1 VSAAAAWSYT
11 SKATLWVLLGREDWT
26 GKETYGAPV
35 VFPCDYSAESVRMT
49 DAKGVEFTTRQII
62 FTEHAGIK
70 QGDMVLIG
78 VSALDDPIA
87 AGAMEVRAVTRY
99 ADTFDQVA
107 DDYKV
112 LT

>member
-11 SKATLWVLLGREDWT
+11 SKATLWALLGREDWT
-26 GKETYGAPV
+26 GKEIYGAPA
-35 VFPCDYSAESVRMT
+35 VFACDYSAESMRMT

-62 FTEHAGIK
+62 FTERADIK

-78 VSALDDPIA
+78 ASALGDPIA
-87 AGAMEVRAVTRY
+87 AGAMEVRAVMRY

-107 DDYKV
+107 DDFKV
-112 LT
+112 VT

>member
-1 VSAAAAWSYT
+1 VSAAASWSYT
-11 SKATLWVLLGREDWT
+11 SKATLWARLARDDWS
-26 GKETYGAPV
+26 GQGIFSAPV
-35 VFPCDYSAESVRMT
+35 QIACDYSAESLRMT

-62 FTEHAGIK
+62 FTERAGIK

-78 VSALDDPIA
+78 VSALSDPIA